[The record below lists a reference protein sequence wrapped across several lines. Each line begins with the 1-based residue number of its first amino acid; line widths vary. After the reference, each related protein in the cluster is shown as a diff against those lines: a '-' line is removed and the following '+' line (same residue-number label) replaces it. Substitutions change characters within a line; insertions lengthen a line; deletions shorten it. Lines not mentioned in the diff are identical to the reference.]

1 VAERHIAAFSAPI
14 AGIAEARLR
23 GGDDVL
29 SPEKLTRAVELS
41 LSRALFILELDIDPQ
56 HKNALKIMQ
65 LQKEV
70 LATVLSTQA
79 RVSSD
84 KLRSTETDKM
94 AELLERIR
102 QRRAV

>member
-1 VAERHIAAFSAPI
+1 M
-14 AGIAEARLR
+14 
-23 GGDDVL
+23 
-29 SPEKLTRAVELS
+29 
-41 LSRALFILELDIDPQ
+41 SRALFILELDIDPQ
-56 HKNALKIMQ
+56 HKDAYKILQ

-102 QRRAV
+102 ARRSA

>member
-1 VAERHIAAFSAPI
+1 
-14 AGIAEARLR
+14 
-23 GGDDVL
+23 
-29 SPEKLTRAVELS
+29 
-41 LSRALFILELDIDPQ
+41 
-56 HKNALKIMQ
+56 MQ

-102 QRRAV
+102 ARRSA